1 MSSCS
6 ASLYLHIPFCV
17 HKCAYC
23 DFYSVPCRRDDPRL
37 DALVERLLDDAKRWV
52 HDLDVNHIPTLYI
65 GGGTPSLLGAARIA
79 QLLTG
84 LGRLCQEA
92 PEELTVELNPESL
105 DEAFLMA
112 CRNNGVTRISVG
124 VQSFHDPSR
133 TAIRRAG
140 SAALALKSLDLV
152 QRVFGTAFSA
162 DLITGLPF
170 QDNAVLLKDIKTL
183 LAYQP
188 AHISLYALTLEPDT
202 PLARMAQ
209 QDKRLLPAPDLADAL
224 YIAGRD
230 ALEQAGYSQYEVSN
244 FALNN
249 TRGAHNIRYWRME
262 NWLGL
267 GPSASS
273 TMIDDNSGTGIRYTW
288 ERDVD
293 AYLAGSAPLVER
305 LDQLTLMKETLLM
318 GFRYTDG
325 PDLALFQKRF
335 GQPLEAS
342 IPRSLAAWQSLL
354 VSSPSRCA
362 LSKDGL
368 LVLDRFLLD
377 IFAELDLNTL
387 DTVYT

>member
-1 MSSCS
+1 MCS

-17 HKCAYC
+17 SKCAYC
-23 DFYSVPCRRDDPRL
+23 DFYSVPCRRRDDPRL
-37 DALVERLLDDAKRWV
+37 DALVERLLDDARRWV
-52 HDLDVNHIPTLYI
+52 HDLGVKHIPTLYI

-79 QLLTG
+79 WLLTG
-84 LGRLCQEA
+84 LERLWQKA
-92 PEELTVELNPESL
+92 PDELTVEVNPESL
-105 DEAFLMA
+105 DHAFLIA

-124 VQSFHDPSR
+124 VQSFHEPSR
-133 TAIRRAG
+133 AAIRRAG
-140 SAALALKSLDLV
+140 SAARALECLDMV
-152 QRVFGTAFSA
+152 RRVFGTAFSA

-188 AHISLYALTLEPDT
+188 AHVSLYALTLEPDT
-202 PLARMAQ
+202 PMARMAR
-209 QDKRLLPAPDLADAL
+209 QDKRLLPAPERADAL
-224 YIAGRD
+224 YIAARD
-230 ALEQAGYSQYEVSN
+230 ALEQASYSQYEVSN

-249 TRGAHNIRYWRME
+249 KRGAHNLRYWRME

-267 GPSASS
+267 GPAASS
-273 TMIDDNSGTGIRYTW
+273 TIIDDNSGTGIRYTW

-293 AYLAGSAPLVER
+293 AYLTGSAPLVER

-318 GFRYTDG
+318 GFRYIDG

-354 VSSPSRCA
+354 VSSPSGYA

-368 LVLDRFLLD
+368 LLLNRFLLD
-377 IFAELDLNTL
+377 IFTELDTNTL
-387 DTVYT
+387 DTIRA

>member
-1 MSSCS
+1 MCS

-17 HKCAYC
+17 SKCAYC

-37 DALVERLLDDAKRWV
+37 DALVERLLDDAGRWV
-52 HDLDVNHIPTLYI
+52 HGLGVKHIPTLYI
-65 GGGTPSLLGAARIA
+65 GGGTPSLLGATRIA
-79 QLLTG
+79 RLLAG
-84 LGRLCQEA
+84 LGRLWQKA
-92 PEELTVELNPESL
+92 PVEITVEVNPESL
-105 DEAFLMA
+105 DQAFLIA

-124 VQSFHDPSR
+124 AQTFHEPSR
-133 TAIRRAG
+133 AAVRRAG
-140 SAALALKSLDLV
+140 TAARVMESLGMV
-152 QRVFGTAFSA
+152 QRVFGTAFSV

-170 QDNAVLLKDIKTL
+170 QDNAILLKDIETL

-188 AHISLYALTLEPDT
+188 EHVSLYALTLEPDT
-202 PLARMAQ
+202 LLARMAQ
-209 QDKRLLPAPDLADAL
+209 QDKRLLPAPERADAL
-224 YIAGRD
+224 YIAARD
-230 ALEQAGYSQYEVSN
+230 ALEQTGYSQYEVSN

-249 TRGAHNIRYWRME
+249 KHGAHNIRYWRME

-267 GPSASS
+267 GPAASS
-273 TMIDDNSGTGIRYTW
+273 TIIDDDSGTGIRYTW

-318 GFRYTDG
+318 GFRYIDG

-342 IPRSLAAWQSLL
+342 IPCSLAVWQSLL

-368 LVLDRFLLD
+368 LLLDRFLLD
-377 IFAELDLNTL
+377 IFSELDANTL
-387 DTVYT
+387 DTVRA

>member
-1 MSSCS
+1 LCS

-17 HKCAYC
+17 SKCAYC

-37 DALVERLLDDAKRWV
+37 DALVERLLDDAGRWV
-52 HDLDVNHIPTLYI
+52 HGLGVKHIPTLYI
-65 GGGTPSLLGAARIA
+65 GGGTPSLLGATRIA
-79 QLLTG
+79 RLLAG
-84 LGRLCQEA
+84 LGRLWQKA
-92 PEELTVELNPESL
+92 PVEITVEVNPESL
-105 DEAFLMA
+105 DQAFLIA

-124 VQSFHDPSR
+124 AQTFHEPSR
-133 TAIRRAG
+133 AAVRRAG
-140 SAALALKSLDLV
+140 TAARALESLDLV
-152 QRVFGTAFSA
+152 QRVFGTAFSV

-170 QDNAVLLKDIKTL
+170 QDNAILLKDIETL

-188 AHISLYALTLEPDT
+188 EHVSLYALTLEPDT
-202 PLARMAQ
+202 LLARMAQ
-209 QDKRLLPAPDLADAL
+209 QDKHLLPAPERADAL
-224 YIAGRD
+224 YIAARD
-230 ALEQAGYSQYEVSN
+230 ALEQTGYSQYEVSN

-249 TRGAHNIRYWRME
+249 KHGAHNIRYWRME

-267 GPSASS
+267 GPAASS
-273 TMIDDNSGTGIRYTW
+273 TIIDDDSGTGIRYTW

-318 GFRYTDG
+318 GFRYIDG

-342 IPRSLAAWQSLL
+342 IPCSLAVWQSLL

-368 LVLDRFLLD
+368 LLLDRFLLD
-377 IFAELDLNTL
+377 IFSELDANTL
-387 DTVYT
+387 DTVRA